1 MLKNKISI
9 LLPTYKPG
17 NYIVRCLQSIELQTL
32 DKSNFK
38 LYIALNGSD
47 RTFETYLQEVLQEFT
62 FQYEL
67 FFLEEA
73 SVSNAR
79 NYLIDNSSEEFVVF
93 VDDDDLLS
101 EDYLEELL
109 KASSHNTI
117 GISNVKNFTGAID
130 NLYEN
135 YIGNCFNKLG
145 PVETSKFKSRK
156 YYSSPCAKMIHRDII
171 GNVRFDTNLSIGE
184 DSLFMAQLSPKVTAV
199 QKTAGSACYYVNQR
213 EGSASRSQVNK
224 QQEFKRLTYLL
235 KAYSKMLINPR
246 YDSLFIMSRIAATF
260 SHFKRLA

>member
-1 MLKNKISI
+1 MKYKIAL
-9 LLPTYKPG
+9 LLPTFKPG
-17 NYIVRCLQSIELQTL
+17 WYVERCLQSIEAQTL
-32 DKSNFK
+32 EKSKFK
-38 LYIALNGSD
+38 VYLALNGSD
-47 RTFETYLQEVLQEFT
+47 KSFESYLNEALKEFT
-62 FQYEL
+62 FQYLL
-67 FFLEEA
+67 FFLEEPG
-73 SVSNAR
+73 VSNAR
-79 NYLIDNSSEEFVVF
+79 NFLIDNSTEEFVVF

-101 EDYLEELL
+101 ENYLEELL
-109 KASSHNTI
+109 KASSHSTI

-135 YIGNCFNKLG
+135 YIGDCFNKLG
-145 PVETSKFKSRK
+145 AVETSKFKSRQ

-171 GNVRFDTNLSIGE
+171 DNVRFDTNLSIGE

-199 QKTAGSACYYVNQR
+199 QKTADSACYYVNQR